1 MEPLAARLNSLALC
15 FQEPLTAIVRVR
27 SGRQQV
33 QDAEVFRNQIRR
45 ALQSSMQ
52 EARGLGY
59 SGDLVQSAVFAVVA
73 LLDESVLNLQ
83 SAAFSEWARRPLQ
96 EELFGG
102 HMAGEVFFRNLNDLL
117 GRQDSAETA
126 DCLEVYCL
134 CLLLGYKGRYALGG
148 SGELQA
154 SVRRAKEKIAR
165 SRGAA
170 HMPQAQSGPEVK
182 LGSGRDRWSR
192 GLGFTAA
199 TAVVLALLAFG
210 ALHFVLASGASR
222 IQNRIQNSI
231 AGNR

>member
-1 MEPLAARLNSLALC
+1 MEPLAARSNSLALC
-15 FQEPLTAIVRVR
+15 FQEPLTAVLRVR

-33 QDAEVFRNQIRR
+33 QDAEIFRNQIRR

-52 EARGLGY
+52 EARALGY
-59 SGDLVQSAVFAVVA
+59 PGDLVQSAVFAVVA

-83 SAAFSEWARRPLQ
+83 SGAFSEWARRPLQ

-117 GRQDSAETA
+117 GRQDSSETA

-154 SVRRAKEKIAR
+154 STRRAKEKIAR
-165 SRGAA
+165 SRGIA
-170 HMPQAQSGPEVK
+170 HMPQVQSGTEVR

-192 GLGFTAA
+192 GLGFAAA
-199 TAVVLALLAFG
+199 TACVLALLTFG
-210 ALHFVLASGASR
+210 ALDFVLTSGASR
-222 IQNRIQNSI
+222 IQNST
-231 AGNR
+231 ASTH